1 MVPYRLAM
9 ARPSAVILLGGI
21 FSLANGCFVVGS
33 MSLPGATT
41 PWKSPLL
48 SAPFGMVRDLAPA
61 NCRMYFHSWPT
72 KKNSLS
78 RLIGP
83 PTFHPKSLNLSAG
96 LGTTSLPSRG
106 SPDATIT
113 LGALAAGSLVKRPL
127 ALLKK
132 LL

>member
-1 MVPYRLAM
+1 
-9 ARPSAVILLGGI
+9 
-21 FSLANGCFVVGS
+21 ANGCFVAGS
-33 MSLPGATT
+33 ISFPAATT
-41 PWKSPLL
+41 PWKSPFL
-48 SAPFGMVRDLAPA
+48 SALFGMVRDLAPA

-96 LGTTSLPSRG
+96 LGTTSLPSPA
-106 SPDATIT
+106 SPDGTIT
-113 LGALAAGSLVKRPL
+113 LGALAVGSLVKGRL
-127 ALLKK
+127 ALLQK